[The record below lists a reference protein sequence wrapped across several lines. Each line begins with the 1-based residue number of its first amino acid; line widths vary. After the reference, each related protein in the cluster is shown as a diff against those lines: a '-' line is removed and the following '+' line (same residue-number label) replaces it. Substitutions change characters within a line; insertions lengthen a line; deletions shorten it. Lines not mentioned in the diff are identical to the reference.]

1 MPEIPGQ
8 QNAKEPVVNNSN
20 NYKNFLPATPDR
32 FAGINFNEPLQV
44 PKDRP
49 IKTKQTKQIV
59 LGDATQRPFS
69 AETEL
74 LGGFG
79 GKLGA
84 VNNEGASPYLT
95 RYLPKEKP
103 TYATREVYKAAFEK
117 ENTVVSGVADTINGT
132 AFSNAVDPNFN
143 SANYVY
149 NNIRDTKYE
158 TYFERFLSVNNEEDA
173 IKLQQRIDREEQNNE
188 IIESSGWRGWT
199 ASLIAGIADP
209 INFIPVFNTASKSVR
224 IGKILSG
231 ASKTAIAGAGGVA
244 LTEGILQAQQET
256 RTAEESAVNIAGG
269 AVLGGILGGAGALL
283 SKRKFNSIS
292 KKFEQDIGN
301 KEPEIKI
308 NPETQ
313 KVQGGGGSVGAAQV
327 KDTDPLK
334 MFYNETYIK
343 DEVMAG
349 RTPLS
354 FEEFS
359 IKAEGLAPVL
369 GGETA
374 TKIVKTIGEIPFI
387 GKTTQKFIKSI
398 AKLDKISPNLRILNA
413 EYSSKA
419 KEVLQKL
426 TTTGMTTFK
435 NELGIANQQSVWISR
450 KQLVAPLENEG
461 LPAVNKLY
469 KDYIDRVKKEGG
481 EVKKRVDFEKEIV
494 RAMNYGDVSNIPE
507 VVKSAQIY
515 RGTALDPLSNK
526 AVEQGILKLKK
537 FDTGKSYFPQSWNK
551 TQVIAN
557 EGKLANILSNKIKNT
572 IIPSIKNS
580 FKKKERDVLS
590 EINDLLAQQVELED
604 YLDKFVEKVDVK
616 LTDKELQILDKFKEA
631 KRIVRTVRPKSLLQ
645 WIKETGGIYDYGG
658 ELKAMGITSRTNPG
672 LLRKNRTRESGQ
684 DDVALRAWE
693 AGYFIGEERPTVND
707 LLDLIDREAGGE
719 AVYSQFELDKFDEIN
734 YANNVFEEIYIMG
747 YDIKNIEANS
757 KKKTTKELLSKEVS
771 EEPKLLS
778 NDIKVKK
785 LLIEKELELIKS
797 KRSRLSERF
806 ETDRQIF
813 RATFEEINDIADY
826 TDEVVDSILAN
837 LKKEKYGNTYSDFTV
852 AERGPLKRRALDFL
866 EYDEIA
872 DFLNNDATEV
882 VRNYARIMSTDIE
895 LAKAFDNDL
904 TLQNSLDDIADEYSK
919 ATKEAKTPEERI
931 KISKEKNRVIAD
943 VEAIRDILR
952 GNYGNPEDPDS
963 IITRTFQSARKLNFL
978 QKMGGVVISSMSD
991 VANPIA
997 IHGFKR
1003 WAPALQSL
1011 ITNIQGIKL
1020 NVAEAKLAGN
1030 IIEKTTL
1037 GRMSS
1042 MAEIGDPFHSG
1053 RSSFERLLD
1062 NGVKLMSKINLM
1074 PLWNDANKSFS
1085 GVISQQRI
1093 INESINWSKQAIKQN
1108 DRTYLSFLGIGED
1121 EAKIINEQ
1129 INKFGYKDGNLWVAN
1144 TKNWDDAGAVFNFR
1158 NALNTDIERT
1168 IVSLGAGDVPLFM
1181 NTEVGKTI
1189 GQFKS
1194 FAFACTQ
1201 QVLIARLQQKDM
1213 AALSGFISAISLGML
1228 TYYLKTI
1235 GAGRELSQDPN
1246 KWIIEGIDRS
1256 GYLGILMEVNNIS
1269 EKVTGGKV
1277 GVNALIDGEVMSRYA
1292 SRNITS
1298 TLIGPTAGQVS
1309 DATSISAAIFKG
1321 EITEADVKDFRQ
1333 FLPYQ
1338 NLFYLRSIFDEME
1351 DSLKETVANK

>member
-1 MPEIPGQ
+1 MSFIDCVNSKIKSNVLEPSRAERVKQDYEQLFQKYRVEMGDIKAARQAATETVGATKQRLAEQKIKSIRVALDQEKISKGYDVYKKSLKEGEIPL
-8 QNAKEPVVNNSN
+8 NIKE
-20 NYKNFLPATPDR
+20 
-32 FAGINFNEPLQV
+32 FA
-44 PKDRP
+44 
-49 IKTKQTKQIV
+49 
-59 LGDATQRPFS
+59 
-69 AETEL
+69 
-74 LGGFG
+74 
-79 GKLGA
+79 
-84 VNNEGASPYLT
+84 
-95 RYLPKEKP
+95 
-103 TYATREVYKAAFEK
+103 
-117 ENTVVSGVADTINGT
+117 
-132 AFSNAVDPNFN
+132 
-143 SANYVY
+143 
-149 NNIRDTKYE
+149 
-158 TYFERFLSVNNEEDA
+158 
-173 IKLQQRIDREEQNNE
+173 
-188 IIESSGWRGWT
+188 
-199 ASLIAGIADP
+199 
-209 INFIPVFNTASKSVR
+209 
-224 IGKILSG
+224 
-231 ASKTAIAGAGGVA
+231 
-244 LTEGILQAQQET
+244 
-256 RTAEESAVNIAGG
+256 
-269 AVLGGILGGAGALL
+269 
-283 SKRKFNSIS
+283 
-292 KKFEQDIGN
+292 
-301 KEPEIKI
+301 
-308 NPETQ
+308 
-313 KVQGGGGSVGAAQV
+313 
-327 KDTDPLK
+327 
-334 MFYNETYIK
+334 
-343 DEVMAG
+343 
-349 RTPLS
+349 
-354 FEEFS
+354 

-469 KDYIDRVKKEGG
+469 KDYIDRVKKENDSNKSLA
-481 EVKKRVDFEKEIV
+481 ELKVKNRVDFEKEIV

-604 YLDKFVEKVDVK
+604 YLDKFVKEVDVK
-616 LTDKELQILDKFKEA
+616 LTDKELEILEKFKEA

-645 WIKETGGIYDYGG
+645 WIKETGGIYDYDG
-658 ELKAMGITSRTNPG
+658 ELRAMGITNSTNPG
-672 LLRKNRTRESGQ
+672 LLRKNKTKETEQ
-684 DDVALRAWE
+684 DNVALRAWK
-693 AGYFIGEERPTVND
+693 AGYFVGKEQPTVND
-707 LLDLIDREAGGE
+707 LLDLIDRQASGE
-719 AVYSQFELDKFDEIN
+719 AVYSKFELDKFDIIN
-734 YANNVFEEIYIMG
+734 YANNVFKEIDKMG

-797 KRSRLSERF
+797 KRSRLNERLK
-806 ETDRQIF
+806 EEQVAF
-813 RATFEEINDIADY
+813 RSTFEEINDIADY
-826 TDEVVDSILAN
+826 TDKVVDSILAN

-904 TLQNSLDDIADEYSK
+904 TLQNSLDDIADEYSR

-931 KISKEKNRVIAD
+931 KINKEKSRVIAD

-978 QKMGGVVISSMSD
+978 QKMGGVVISSMAD
-991 VANPIA
+991 IANPIT

-1062 NGVKLMSKINLM
+1062 NGVKLMSKVNLM

-1144 TKNWDDAGAVFNFR
+1144 TKNWDDAEAVFNFR

-1338 NLFYLRSIFDEME
+1338 NLFYLRSVFDEME
-1351 DSLKETVANK
+1351 DSLKETIANK

>member
-8 QNAKEPVVNNSN
+8 TTQNPIV
-20 NYKNFLPATPDR
+20 
-32 FAGINFNEPLQV
+32 NFNEPLQV

-49 IKTKQTKQIV
+49 IKTKQTKEVV
-59 LGDATQRPFS
+59 LGDATQQPFS

-79 GKLGA
+79 GFGGK
-84 VNNEGASPYLT
+84 ASPYLT
-95 RYLPKEKP
+95 QYLPKEKP
-103 TYATREVYKAAFEK
+103 TYATKEVYKAAFEK

-132 AFSNAVDPNFN
+132 AFSNTVDPNFN

-158 TYFERFLSVNNEEDA
+158 TYFERFLNVNNEEDA

-209 INFIPVFNTASKSVR
+209 INFIPVFNTTSKSVR

-231 ASKTAIAGAGGVA
+231 ASKTAVAGAGGVA

-256 RTAEESAVNIAGG
+256 RTMQESAVNIAGG
-269 AVLGGILGGAGALL
+269 AVLGGILGGAGTLL

-313 KVQGGGGSVGAAQV
+313 KVENKSIGAAQV
-327 KDTDPLK
+327 KETDPLK

-369 GGETA
+369 GGKTA
-374 TKIVKTIGEIPFI
+374 TNLIEAIGQTPVI

-398 AKLDKISPNLRILNA
+398 AKLDRISPNLRILNA
-413 EYSSKA
+413 KYSSKA

-469 KDYIDRVKKEGG
+469 KDYINKIKKEGG

-515 RGTALDPLSNK
+515 RSTALDPLSNK

-572 IIPSIKNS
+572 IIPSVKNS

-590 EINDLLAQQVELED
+590 EINDLSAQQVELED
-604 YLDKFVEKVDVK
+604 YLDKFVKEVDVK
-616 LTDKELQILDKFKEA
+616 LTDKELAILDKFKEA
-631 KRIVRTVRPKSLLQ
+631 KRIVRTVKPKSLLR

-719 AVYSQFELDKFDEIN
+719 KVYSEHELDKIAEID
-734 YANNVFEEIYIMG
+734 YANNVFEEIDIMG

-797 KRSRLSERF
+797 KRSRL
-806 ETDRQIF
+806 
-813 RATFEEINDIADY
+813 N
-826 TDEVVDSILAN
+826 
-837 LKKEKYGNTYSDFTV
+837 
-852 AERGPLKRRALDFL
+852 
-866 EYDEIA
+866 
-872 DFLNNDATEV
+872 
-882 VRNYARIMSTDIE
+882 
-895 LAKAFDNDL
+895 
-904 TLQNSLDDIADEYSK
+904 
-919 ATKEAKTPEERI
+919 
-931 KISKEKNRVIAD
+931 
-943 VEAIRDILR
+943 
-952 GNYGNPEDPDS
+952 
-963 IITRTFQSARKLNFL
+963 
-978 QKMGGVVISSMSD
+978 
-991 VANPIA
+991 
-997 IHGFKR
+997 
-1003 WAPALQSL
+1003 
-1011 ITNIQGIKL
+1011 
-1020 NVAEAKLAGN
+1020 
-1030 IIEKTTL
+1030 
-1037 GRMSS
+1037 
-1042 MAEIGDPFHSG
+1042 
-1053 RSSFERLLD
+1053 ERL
-1062 NGVKLMSKINLM
+1062 G
-1074 PLWNDANKSFS
+1074 
-1085 GVISQQRI
+1085 
-1093 INESINWSKQAIKQN
+1093 
-1108 DRTYLSFLGIGED
+1108 
-1121 EAKIINEQ
+1121 
-1129 INKFGYKDGNLWVAN
+1129 
-1144 TKNWDDAGAVFNFR
+1144 
-1158 NALNTDIERT
+1158 
-1168 IVSLGAGDVPLFM
+1168 
-1181 NTEVGKTI
+1181 
-1189 GQFKS
+1189 
-1194 FAFACTQ
+1194 
-1201 QVLIARLQQKDM
+1201 
-1213 AALSGFISAISLGML
+1213 
-1228 TYYLKTI
+1228 
-1235 GAGRELSQDPN
+1235 
-1246 KWIIEGIDRS
+1246 
-1256 GYLGILMEVNNIS
+1256 
-1269 EKVTGGKV
+1269 
-1277 GVNALIDGEVMSRYA
+1277 
-1292 SRNITS
+1292 
-1298 TLIGPTAGQVS
+1298 
-1309 DATSISAAIFKG
+1309 ATS
-1321 EITEADVKDFRQ
+1321 
-1333 FLPYQ
+1333 L
-1338 NLFYLRSIFDEME
+1338 
-1351 DSLKETVANK
+1351 

>member
-1 MPEIPGQ
+1 MSFIDCVNSKIKSNVLEPSRAERVKQDYEQLFQKYRVEMGDIKAARQAATETVGATKQRLAEQKIKSIRVALDQEKISKGYDVYKKSLKEGEIPL
-8 QNAKEPVVNNSN
+8 N
-20 NYKNFLPATPDR
+20 
-32 FAGINFNEPLQV
+32 
-44 PKDRP
+44 
-49 IKTKQTKQIV
+49 IK
-59 LGDATQRPFS
+59 
-69 AETEL
+69 
-74 LGGFG
+74 
-79 GKLGA
+79 
-84 VNNEGASPYLT
+84 
-95 RYLPKEKP
+95 
-103 TYATREVYKAAFEK
+103 
-117 ENTVVSGVADTINGT
+117 
-132 AFSNAVDPNFN
+132 
-143 SANYVY
+143 
-149 NNIRDTKYE
+149 
-158 TYFERFLSVNNEEDA
+158 
-173 IKLQQRIDREEQNNE
+173 
-188 IIESSGWRGWT
+188 
-199 ASLIAGIADP
+199 
-209 INFIPVFNTASKSVR
+209 
-224 IGKILSG
+224 
-231 ASKTAIAGAGGVA
+231 
-244 LTEGILQAQQET
+244 
-256 RTAEESAVNIAGG
+256 
-269 AVLGGILGGAGALL
+269 
-283 SKRKFNSIS
+283 
-292 KKFEQDIGN
+292 
-301 KEPEIKI
+301 
-308 NPETQ
+308 
-313 KVQGGGGSVGAAQV
+313 
-327 KDTDPLK
+327 
-334 MFYNETYIK
+334 
-343 DEVMAG
+343 
-349 RTPLS
+349 
-354 FEEFS
+354 EFS

-398 AKLDKISPNLRILNA
+398 AKLDRISPNLRILNA

-469 KDYIDRVKKEGG
+469 KDYINRVKKENDSNKSLA
-481 EVKKRVDFEKEIV
+481 ELKVKNRVDFEKEIV

-604 YLDKFVEKVDVK
+604 YLDKFVKKVDVK

-707 LLDLIDREAGGE
+707 LLNLIDREAGGE

-734 YANNVFEEIYIMG
+734 YANNVFEEIDIMG

-771 EEPKLLS
+771 EGQQVKSDILLDSINPTGSVFAKYKPEERANANLSNSITTLDKSMGVEPDKIITIYRGAPKTQKDIVAGDFITTNPQLAKDYAGDGIVLKKEVKASEILDDIEDPLMEEYIYRPQIINIIKKEGEQLS

-826 TDEVVDSILAN
+826 TEEVVDSILAN

-882 VRNYARIMSTDIE
+882 VKNYARIMSTDIE

-978 QKMGGVVISSMSD
+978 QKMGGVVISSMAD
-991 VANPIA
+991 IANPIT

-1042 MAEIGDPFHSG
+1042 IAEIGDPFHSG

-1062 NGVKLMSKINLM
+1062 NGVKLMSKVNLM

-1144 TKNWDDAGAVFNFR
+1144 TKNWDDAEAVFNFR

-1246 KWIIEGIDRS
+1246 KWIIEGLDRS

-1338 NLFYLRSIFDEME
+1338 NLFYLRSVFDEME

>member
-8 QNAKEPVVNNSN
+8 TTQNPIV
-20 NYKNFLPATPDR
+20 
-32 FAGINFNEPLQV
+32 NFNEPLQV

-59 LGDATQRPFS
+59 LGDATQQPFS

-79 GKLGA
+79 GFGGK
-84 VNNEGASPYLT
+84 ASPYLT

-132 AFSNAVDPNFN
+132 AFSNTVDPNFN

-158 TYFERFLSVNNEEDA
+158 TYFERFLGVNNEEDA
-173 IKLQQRIDREEQNNE
+173 IKLQQKIDREEQNNE

-313 KVQGGGGSVGAAQV
+313 KVENKSIGAAQV
-327 KDTDPLK
+327 KDIDPLK

-354 FEEFS
+354 FEEFA

-374 TKIVKTIGEIPFI
+374 TNLIEAIGRTPVI

-398 AKLDKISPNLRILNA
+398 AKLDRISPNLRILNA

-481 EVKKRVDFEKEIV
+481 EVKKRVEFEKEIV

-604 YLDKFVEKVDVK
+604 YLNKFVEKVDVK

-631 KRIVRTVRPKSLLQ
+631 KRIVRTVKPKSLLQ

-693 AGYFIGEERPTVND
+693 AGYFIGEERPTVNN

-719 AVYSQFELDKFDEIN
+719 KVYSEHELDKIAEID
-734 YANNVFEEIYIMG
+734 YANNVFEEIDIMG

-771 EEPKLLS
+771 KEPKLLS

-797 KRSRLSERF
+797 KRSRLNERLKEEKIAF
-806 ETDRQIF
+806 NSR
-813 RATFEEINDIADY
+813 FEEINDIADY

-882 VRNYARIMSTDIE
+882 VKNYARIMSTDIE

-931 KISKEKNRVIAD
+931 KIGKEKNRVIAN

-1074 PLWNDANKSFS
+1074 PLWNDANKSFA

-1093 INESINWSKQAIKQN
+1093 INESINWSNQAIKQS
-1108 DRTYLSFLGIGED
+1108 DRTYLSFLGIGEY

-1144 TKNWDDAGAVFNFR
+1144 TKNWDDAEAVFNFR

-1168 IVSLGAGDVPLFM
+1168 IVSLGAGDIPLFM

-1194 FAFACTQ
+1194 FAFASTQ

-1246 KWIIEGIDRS
+1246 KWIIEGLDRS

-1351 DSLKETVANK
+1351 DSLKETIANK

>member
-8 QNAKEPVVNNSN
+8 TTQNPIV
-20 NYKNFLPATPDR
+20 
-32 FAGINFNEPLQV
+32 NFNEPLQV

-59 LGDATQRPFS
+59 LGDATQQPFS

-79 GKLGA
+79 GFGGK
-84 VNNEGASPYLT
+84 ASPYLT

-132 AFSNAVDPNFN
+132 AFSNTVDPNFN

-158 TYFERFLSVNNEEDA
+158 TYFERFLGVNNEEDA

-313 KVQGGGGSVGAAQV
+313 KVENKSIGAAQV
-327 KDTDPLK
+327 KDIDPLK

-354 FEEFS
+354 FEEFA

-374 TKIVKTIGEIPFI
+374 TNLIEAIGRTPVI

-398 AKLDKISPNLRILNA
+398 AKLDRISPNLRILNA

-481 EVKKRVDFEKEIV
+481 EVKKRVEFEKEIV

-604 YLDKFVEKVDVK
+604 YLNKFVEKVDVK

-631 KRIVRTVRPKSLLQ
+631 KRIVRTVKPKSLLQ

-693 AGYFIGEERPTVND
+693 AGYFIGEERPTVNN

-719 AVYSQFELDKFDEIN
+719 KVYSEHELDKIAEID
-734 YANNVFEEIYIMG
+734 YANNVFEEIDIMG

-771 EEPKLLS
+771 KEPKLLS

-797 KRSRLSERF
+797 KRSRLNERLKEEKIAF
-806 ETDRQIF
+806 NSR
-813 RATFEEINDIADY
+813 FEEINDIADY

-882 VRNYARIMSTDIE
+882 VKNYARIMSTDIE

-931 KISKEKNRVIAD
+931 KINKEKSRVIAD

-1074 PLWNDANKSFS
+1074 PLWNDANKSFA

-1093 INESINWSKQAIKQN
+1093 INESINWSNQAIKQS
-1108 DRTYLSFLGIGED
+1108 DRTYLSFLGIGEY

-1144 TKNWDDAGAVFNFR
+1144 TKNWDDAEAVFNFR

-1168 IVSLGAGDVPLFM
+1168 IVSLGAGDIPLFM

-1194 FAFACTQ
+1194 FAFASTQ

-1246 KWIIEGIDRS
+1246 KWIIEGLDRS

-1351 DSLKETVANK
+1351 DSLKETIANK